1 MRLERE
7 RFGARRSRL
16 GRKRR
21 NRGSSLDERRG
32 RDEQRLSTLRES
44 FRAVLGHPRAEHG
57 VRFPRRTRE
66 LRRAVVPR
74 RTERSTAGDDEHEQ
88 QTTQQR
94 VGFREPANQLEQ
106 RRVRHDVGEYF
117 RVARAVPSKRKTSSS
132 AIAFMTPAKLIPGRS
147 GSKRAA
153 VRARHRA
160 GC

>member
-1 MRLERE
+1 
-7 RFGARRSRL
+7 
-16 GRKRR
+16 
-21 NRGSSLDERRG
+21 
-32 RDEQRLSTLRES
+32 
-44 FRAVLGHPRAEHG
+44 
-57 VRFPRRTRE
+57 
-66 LRRAVVPR
+66 
-74 RTERSTAGDDEHEQ
+74 
-88 QTTQQR
+88 

-160 GC
+160 GCCPRTRSAVLDPPFSDVGVVQPSGSPSQAPVCAGARSRAVSEA